1 MSALEVIQS
10 TMIDTVPGPLGN
22 GTGATST
29 GDPGAGTG
37 GQWDIEVVPNA
48 ITTAD
53 RVGAGILTVT
63 VVGGFVG
70 SFYWMLI

>member
-10 TMIDTVPGPLGN
+10 TMIDTVPGPLRN

-29 GDPGAGTG
+29 GDSGAGTG

-70 SFYWMLI
+70 CFYWMLI